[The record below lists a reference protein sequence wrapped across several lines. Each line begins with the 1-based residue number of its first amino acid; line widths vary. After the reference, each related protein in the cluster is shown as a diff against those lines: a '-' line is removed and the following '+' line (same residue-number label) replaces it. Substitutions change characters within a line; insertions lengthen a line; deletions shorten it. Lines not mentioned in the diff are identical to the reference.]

1 VEPAVERDG
10 MDGADGDGADGDDVD
25 GSGDPEYG
33 IGGPKVAIGAA
44 AFEDDPMGALTIG
57 AGSRVRGA
65 IAMGSTLGAGV
76 FEKLLESLLGYLL
89 VSKLGG
95 GLVNGVAGGIAFG
108 GSVLGGSVLGDSVF
122 GGSVFGGSVLGGMR
136 LVDGT

>member
-1 VEPAVERDG
+1 MEPAVERDG
-10 MDGADGDGADGDDVD
+10 MDGADGDGADGDDVDGDDVD

-65 IAMGSTLGAGV
+65 IAMGSTLGTGV
-76 FEKLLESLLGYLL
+76 FEKLWE
-89 VSKLGG
+89 
-95 GLVNGVAGGIAFG
+95 
-108 GSVLGGSVLGDSVF
+108 
-122 GGSVFGGSVLGGMR
+122 
-136 LVDGT
+136 